1 MRSSNRIAATVAT
14 LSAIA
19 TAIALAAPQAGATVT
34 SIRIERGQGFGS
46 SESARGTGCAYRVIV
61 QTDPGKEVVFLDEVD
76 NDLSHTPF
84 GPAFVVADASGAAR
98 TTWTPAKKGQ
108 HRVVVVERVS
118 DEKGEGYSI
127 DAPLTIGTGIN
138 VGPACVVLP

>member
-1 MRSSNRIAATVAT
+1 MPSSNRIAATVAT

-19 TAIALAAPQAGATVT
+19 AAIALAAPEAGATVT

-46 SESARGTGCAYRVIV
+46 SESARGTGCSYTVIA

-76 NDLSHTPF
+76 ADVSYTPF
-84 GPAFVVADASGAAR
+84 RPAGVVADASGTAS
-98 TTWTPAKKGQ
+98 TTWTPAKRGQ
-108 HRVVVVERVS
+108 HHVWVVERVS
-118 DEKGEGYSI
+118 EDEGEGYST
-127 DAPLTIGTGIN
+127 ATPLTIGTGFN